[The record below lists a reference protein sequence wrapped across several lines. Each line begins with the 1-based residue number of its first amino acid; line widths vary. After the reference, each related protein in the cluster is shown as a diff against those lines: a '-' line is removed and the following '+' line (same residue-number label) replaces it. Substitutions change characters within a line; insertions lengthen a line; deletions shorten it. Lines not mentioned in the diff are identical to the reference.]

1 MGENICPIRANRRIE
16 LANGEKVE
24 LLISVDHLQG
34 KTYYSLMKTMTISAF
49 KTHISEELRKVRKGG
64 SLVITDR
71 ETPIAEVRPI
81 RAAQTPRL
89 VVREPTAPF
98 SIPRLDAS
106 IDQDPLEYLL
116 EDRSRR

>member
-1 MGENICPIRANRRIE
+1 
-16 LANGEKVE
+16 
-24 LLISVDHLQG
+24 
-34 KTYYSLMKTMTISAF
+34 MKTMTISAF

-81 RAAQTPRL
+81 RSETASKL
-89 VVREPTAPF
+89 VVREPLAPF
-98 SIPRLDAS
+98 FVPRLDAA

-116 EDRSRR
+116 EDRSKR

>member
-1 MGENICPIRANRRIE
+1 
-16 LANGEKVE
+16 
-24 LLISVDHLQG
+24 
-34 KTYYSLMKTMTISAF
+34 MTISVF

-81 RAAQTPRL
+81 RTETASKL

-98 SIPRLDAS
+98 FIPRLDTA
-106 IDQDPLEYLL
+106 IDHDPLEYLL
-116 EDRSRR
+116 EDRAKR